1 MVVRADSIG
10 SIMIALWEKNS
21 GTKVRSCLSEFCLGL
36 DYEKKRFLSI
46 ESPGLTVASTDYGH
60 TKAKSLILCGPNPK
74 SHVDIKA

>member
-1 MVVRADSIG
+1 MVVRVDSIG
-10 SIMIALWEKNS
+10 SIMIALWEKKNS

-60 TKAKSLILCGPNPK
+60 TKAKSPILCSPNSYPTPK
-74 SHVDIKA
+74 

>member
-36 DYEKKRFLSI
+36 DYEKK
-46 ESPGLTVASTDYGH
+46 
-60 TKAKSLILCGPNPK
+60 
-74 SHVDIKA
+74 IKY

>member
-36 DYEKKRFLSI
+36 DYEKKNLSI
-46 ESPGLTVASTDYGH
+46 ESPGLTVASMYGPLPCQ
-60 TKAKSLILCGPNPK
+60 AGCSYPLLLL
-74 SHVDIKA
+74 